1 MTSTPGCSLLAATKP
16 ALPTKLLCNTFLMKP
31 TADHSLYA
39 SWFTT
44 SVMPT
49 NPVTQSPESTA
60 PTHQVI
66 KAAIVRRYLLCKA
79 PQTCTQSGTLWSTNN
94 LAPKHC
100 LFLHPTGI
108 HTAPQRQAYTQLIPW
123 LPKSS
128 TIQIPLSGLMRTWSS
143 LPLSTVAWLLANH
156 FQHSTSPTRQHMQK
170 RGLHGLAAV

>member
-1 MTSTPGCSLLAATKP
+1 MTSTPGCLLLAGTKP
-16 ALPTKLLCNTFLMKP
+16 ALPTKLSCNTFLMKP
-31 TADHSLYA
+31 TADRLLYA

-60 PTHQVI
+60 PTHRVI
-66 KAAIVRRYLLCKA
+66 KVAIVRRYPLFKA

-94 LAPKHC
+94 PAPKQC

-108 HTAPQRQAYTQLIPW
+108 HTVPQRQAYTQLIPW

-128 TIQIPLSGLMRTWSS
+128 TIQIPLTGLQKYPPTFELNFINEALGQVKFRKSS
-143 LPLSTVAWLLANH
+143 SEDSTNRNVS
-156 FQHSTSPTRQHMQK
+156 QHQAR
-170 RGLHGLAAV
+170 